1 MKKIEAIIRP
11 DKLDEVTNALEK
23 EDLVSINVTEIRG
36 RGRQKGAKL
45 TWRGTEY
52 LMEMVPKIK
61 LDMVVRDEDA
71 KKAVDIIVKNAYTGE
86 VGDGKIFVIAVEEA
100 IRVRT
105 EECNEDAL

>member
-11 DKLDEVTNALEK
+11 DKLDEVTTALEA
-23 EDLVSINVTEIRG
+23 ENLVSINVTEIRG

-45 TWRGTEY
+45 TWRGAEY

-71 KKAVDIIVKNAYTGE
+71 KKAVKIIVKNAYTGE
-86 VGDGKIFVIAVEEA
+86 VGDGKIFVIPVEEA

>member
-1 MKKIEAIIRP
+1 VKKIEAIIRP
-11 DKLDEVTNALEK
+11 DKLDEVTTALEA
-23 EDLVSINVTEIRG
+23 ENLVSINVTEIRG

-45 TWRGTEY
+45 TWRGAEY

-71 KKAVDIIVKNAYTGE
+71 KKAVKIIVKNAYTGE
-86 VGDGKIFVIAVEEA
+86 VGDGKIFVIPVEEA